1 MLRTVA
7 AALMAV
13 TAAALE
19 VGAMLFDP
27 LEARSKTNGRV
38 G

>member
-1 MLRTVA
+1 
-7 AALMAV
+7 MAV

-19 VGAMLFDP
+19 VGAMLFGP